1 MLRRLA
7 QAGIDFMTKHPTK
20 QAGDFNPDSVNAI
33 RAHLRKSGLS
43 AKEASY
49 ALIAR
54 LALRSW
60 IDALDAGEKIDVR
73 QIRADIETRY
83 ASTSITQKQLG
94 IAAGEF
100 TDLPDAIYVHLNA
113 KAQLAPFLTSNR
125 HKTTPNRRLIIYLA
139 VERYARVLPPL
150 SLP

>member
-20 QAGDFNPDSVNAI
+20 QAGDFNPDSINAI

-54 LALRSW
+54 LALRAW
-60 IDALDAGEKIDVR
+60 ADALDAGEKIDMR

-83 ASTSITQKQLG
+83 ASTNVIQKQLG
-94 IAAGEF
+94 VAAGEF
-100 TDLPDAIYVHLNA
+100 TDLPDAIFKHLNA
-113 KAQLAPFLTSNR
+113 KAQLAPFLTNNR
-125 HKTTPNRRLIIYLA
+125 HKTPNRRLIIYLA
-139 VERYARVLPPL
+139 VERYAWVLPPL

>member
-1 MLRRLA
+1 MLQRLA
-7 QAGIDFMTKHPTK
+7 RRARELMKHPTK
-20 QAGDFNPDSVNAI
+20 QAADFNPDSLNAI
-33 RAHLRKSGLS
+33 RAHLRLSGIS
-43 AKEASY
+43 AKEATF
-49 ALIAR
+49 AMIAR

-60 IDALDAGEKIDVR
+60 ADALDAGEKVDVR
-73 QIRADIETRY
+73 QVRAHIETRY
-83 ASTSITQKQLG
+83 ASTNVIQKQLG